1 MDSIEINELVALGEG
16 FTLEFKRS
24 VSDNLGREIC
34 AFANTTG
41 GKILIGVEDNG
52 HIVGIKNV
60 NKLKSRIQNI
70 VRSID
75 PPLSVDII
83 VFEDTVL
90 VVDVPEQRGKPFSYA
105 GKFYIREGATSQ
117 QLNRSEIREFFF
129 KEGAIKFDE
138 MKNDWF
144 DLKKDIHDDNYSTFC
159 RRANLPIDMDKSQV
173 LENLHLIKNG
183 YMTNAGAW
191 LLARD
196 ILKFNSSGNLS
207 CALFMG
213 TTKTRIIDRKDF
225 NEDVY
230 SNYQNAVNYLLNK
243 LNTEFIIKA
252 LGREER
258 LELPEEALR
267 EAVVNAVAH
276 RDYRSTANVQIYIF
290 QDRVEIVS
298 PGGLPAGMTRE
309 LLGQKSIPRNPL
321 LFGILYRMNAVEHV
335 GSGIKR
341 IRQACKDYQVNEP
354 VFEIDDY
361 WFTLTFARTIATP
374 QDTGQVTPQDT
385 PQDTPQVKKLLKE
398 LVGEMDRNELQ
409 KALGLKDRFHFREA
423 YLIPALE
430 AELIEMTIPDK
441 PTSKNQKYRLTRK
454 GREHLKQK
462 KGEPHDR

>member
-1 MDSIEINELVALGEG
+1 MDSEELKDLIALGEG

-34 AFANTTG
+34 AFANATG
-41 GKILIGVEDNG
+41 GKILIGVEDNSN
-52 HIVGIKNV
+52 IIGIKNP
-60 NKLKSRIQNI
+60 NKLKSRIQSI

-75 PPLSVDII
+75 PQLSVDI
-83 VFEDTVL
+83 VAVNTVL
-90 VVDVPEQRGKPFSYA
+90 VVDIPEQRGKPFSYT
-105 GKFYIREGATSQ
+105 GKFYIREGASSQ
-117 QLNRSEIREFFF
+117 QLNRSEIRDFFF
-129 KEGAIKFDE
+129 KEGAIQFDE

-144 DLKKDIHDDNYSTFC
+144 DLQKDIHDDTYSAFC

-196 ILKFNSSGNLS
+196 ILKFNSSGNVS

-213 TTKTRIIDRKDF
+213 TTKTRILDRKDF

-230 SNYQNAVNYLLNK
+230 SNYQNAVNYLLDK

-252 LGREER
+252 VGRDER

-309 LLGQKSIPRNPL
+309 LLGKKSIPRNPL
-321 LFGILYRMNAVEHV
+321 LFGMLYRMNAVEHV

-341 IRQACKDYQVNEP
+341 IRQACKDYQVSEP
-354 VFEIDDY
+354 VFEIDDF
-361 WFTLTFARTIATP
+361 WFTLSFTRTIAT
-374 QDTGQVTPQDT
+374 GQDT
-385 PQDTPQVKKLLKE
+385 PQDAGQVTGQVTGQVEKLVTVITSEMTRNDLQTE
-398 LVGEMDRNELQ
+398 LHISHRDYFM
-409 KALGLKDRFHFREA
+409 EA
-423 YLIPALE
+423 YIKPALD
-430 AELIEMTIPDK
+430 LDFIEMTIPDK

-454 GREHLKQK
+454 GREYLKQEI
-462 KGEPHDR
+462 GEPYD